1 MTAISSIGHFLDT
14 ADFTDLHTALALF
27 GGLLAIY
34 VMQKTRYEAEDQRD
48 PPALRS
54 ARTIALVALAGSL
67 FWSLTYRDSHDWH
80 PAPPFLLGMLALDVL
95 LAVRAVAIWA
105 RIKRTGRYWN
115 APSMGYRRTGDRR
128 PGNQ

>member
-48 PPALRS
+48 SAPVRW
-54 ARTIALVALAGSL
+54 ARTIALAALSGSM

-80 PAPPFLLGMLALDVL
+80 PAPPYLLGMLALDVL
-95 LAVRAVAIWA
+95 LVARALAIWE
-105 RIKRTGRYWN
+105 RIKRTGRYSN
-115 APSMGYRRTGDRR
+115 APSARARSRTANR
-128 PGNQ
+128 